1 MTPSAQ
7 IETSHQPAVDAAPPV
22 CAADRVGV
30 EHSPSSACS
39 EGGCPWAPD
48 AGCLRLEE
56 RRARRR
62 AVLVSWPV
70 DLTPLP
76 PEGEHDPLAALLNMR
91 VTFGLTPQRRED
103 IQARLDRGEAWPEI
117 ARAIGWHR
125 ETLQAHWAAWLERPR
140 PLAADLYLLGAL
152 KKLPGR
158 WRATERTRGHGDNA
172 QRAVAF
178 SNGLVR
184 AHAEV
189 RFGSAQVRALLTSA
203 EPGAI
208 SAFAE
213 SKGAAADFWRANV
226 EDERDMRLTYA
237 TVVTRAAHGRL
248 QLEAAGRA
256 LSPWLDLGDTLVR
269 LDLDRQIR
277 AELLAEDVHAWR
289 LDRASLHR
297 ENLRLRA
304 EGWVL
309 LDAWASPSPT
319 TTTPSGAP

>member
-1 MTPSAQ
+1 MAQNGQ
-7 IETSHQPAVDAAPPV
+7 IETSHQPAVDAAAPV

-48 AGCLRLEE
+48 AGCLRFEE

-76 PEGEHDPLAALLNMR
+76 PEGVHDPLAALLNAQ

-103 IQARLDRGEAWPEI
+103 IQARLDRGEGWPEI
-117 ARAIGWHR
+117 ARAVGWHQT
-125 ETLQAHWAAWLERPR
+125 TLEAHWAAWRERPR
-140 PLAADLYLLGAL
+140 PTAADLYLLAAL

-158 WRATERTRGHGDNA
+158 WRATAHTRGYGSNA

-189 RFGSAQVRALLTSA
+189 RFGSAQVRAALVPA
-203 EPGAI
+203 GPGEAT
-208 SAFAE
+208 
-213 SKGAAADFWRANV
+213 ADSWRADV
-226 EDERDMRLTYA
+226 EDERDMRLAYA

-256 LSPWLDLGDTLVR
+256 LSPWLDIGDTLVR
-269 LDLDRQIR
+269 LDRERQIR
-277 AELLAEDVHAWR
+277 AELLAEDVHTWR

-297 ENLRLRA
+297 EDLRLRA

-309 LDAWASPSPT
+309 LDAWASPSA
-319 TTTPSGAP
+319 TTTPSGAS

>member
-1 MTPSAQ
+1 MAQNGQ
-7 IETSHQPAVDAAPPV
+7 IETSHQPAVDTAAPV

-48 AGCLRLEE
+48 AGCLRLDE

-76 PEGEHDPLAALLNMR
+76 PEGEHDPLAALLNAR

-103 IQARLDRGEAWPEI
+103 IQARLDRGENWPEI
-117 ARAIGWHR
+117 ARAVGWHQA
-125 ETLQAHWAAWLERPR
+125 TLEAHWTAWLERPK
-140 PLAADLYLLGAL
+140 PTGADLYLLGAL

-189 RFGSAQVRALLTSA
+189 RFGSAQVRAIFAYA
-203 EPGAI
+203 EPKKIRVDGWW
-208 SAFAE
+208 
-213 SKGAAADFWRANV
+213 ADV
-226 EDERDMRLTYA
+226 EDERDMRLAYA
-237 TVVTRAAHGRL
+237 TVLTRAAHRL
-248 QLEAAGRA
+248 LVLDGPWRT

-269 LDLDRQIR
+269 LDRERQIR

-297 ENLRLRA
+297 EDLRLRA

-309 LDAWASPSPT
+309 LDAWASPSSTP